1 MTIIREVRTKFV
13 LNFLIW
19 YLIIFF
25 FIFNSEQEVT
35 IHGLGAAINRAI
47 NLALQLEHR
56 GQGTVEVFSAILLD
70 EAEYDLKNYGHQGGC
85 YQPRPI
91 TPSKAS
97 SGDTGMLSSA
107 EYSPNSRCCLL
118 SCNIILAVLAMY
130 LGSSLAL
137 SSS

>member
-13 LNFLIW
+13 LTFLIW

-56 GQGTVEVFSAILLD
+56 GQGTVEVLLAILLD
-70 EAEYDLKNYGHQGGC
+70 KAEYDLKSCGHQGGC

-91 TPSKAS
+91 TPSEAS
-97 SGDTGMLSSA
+97 SGDKGMLSSA
-107 EYSPNSRCCLL
+107 ARIFSK
-118 SCNIILAVLAMY
+118 
-130 LGSSLAL
+130 
-137 SSS
+137 

>member
-85 YQPRPI
+85 YQPRSI

-97 SGDTGMLSSA
+97 SGDKGMLSSTA
-107 EYSPNSRCCLL
+107 RIFSK
-118 SCNIILAVLAMY
+118 
-130 LGSSLAL
+130 
-137 SSS
+137 

>member
-1 MTIIREVRTKFV
+1 MCCQDKSGPGKIHEVILV
-13 LNFLIW
+13 
-19 YLIIFF
+19 
-25 FIFNSEQEVT
+25 FNSEQEVT

-56 GQGTVEVFSAILLD
+56 GQGTVEVFLAILLD

-97 SGDTGMLSSA
+97 SGDKGMLSSA
-107 EYSPNSRCCLL
+107 EYSPDSRCCLL
-118 SCNIILAVLAMY
+118 SCNSCCSCYVFRQ
-130 LGSSLAL
+130 
-137 SSS
+137 